1 MSTAHVYMA
10 KNAQNEQCTFKAL
23 SCPCQ
28 QQRSQLQLQI
38 LHWFTYYQGKHE
50 LINEYSPTKV
60 TSVPPGQK
68 LLQMVMHRDAAELQL
83 LDSMHFCRYPP
94 ALPTSAGTPLLCLSL
109 QVPSCSAHL
118 ADFISALPAF
128 SPCIPGVLSPL
139 GTAVWNLQ
147 SSAIPAQIWCKLRY
161 QLLGCV
167 SCSRSNKPTFD
178 G

>member
-23 SCPCQ
+23 SWPCQ
-28 QQRSQLQLQI
+28 QQRSQLQLQM

-83 LDSMHFCRYPP
+83 LDSMYFCRYPP
-94 ALPTSAGTPLLCLSL
+94 ALPSSAGTPCSAPLCRYPPALPTLQTSSQLCLH
-109 QVPSCSAHL
+109 SAHV
-118 ADFISALPAF
+118 F
-128 SPCIPGVLSPL
+128 L
-139 GTAVWNLQ
+139 GFYLHWEQLYETCRA
-147 SSAIPAQIWCKLRY
+147 LRY
-161 QLLGCV
+161 QLKFGV
-167 SCSRSNKPTFD
+167 N
-178 G
+178 

>member
-1 MSTAHVYMA
+1 MHFLQLLTCCYSTMSTAHVYMA

-28 QQRSQLQLQI
+28 QQRSQLQLQM

-83 LDSMHFCRYPP
+83 LDSMYFCRYPP
-94 ALPTSAGTPLLCLSL
+94 ALPTSAGTPLLCPPCRLHLS
-109 QVPSCSAHL
+109 SACIQPMYSWG
-118 ADFISALPAF
+118 FISTGNSCMKPAELCDT
-128 SPCIPGVLSPL
+128 SS
-139 GTAVWNLQ
+139 NL
-147 SSAIPAQIWCKLRY
+147 
-161 QLLGCV
+161 V
-167 SCSRSNKPTFD
+167 
-178 G
+178 